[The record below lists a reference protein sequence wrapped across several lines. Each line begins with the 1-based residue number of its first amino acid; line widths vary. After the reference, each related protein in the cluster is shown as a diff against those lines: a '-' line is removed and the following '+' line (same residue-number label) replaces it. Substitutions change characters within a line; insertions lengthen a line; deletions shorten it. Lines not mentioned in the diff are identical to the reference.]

1 MAGDQWVAADGRP
14 WWPLELIDFRLWSTW
29 QLPLMAED
37 PLVSSQGIAQ
47 NLLIP
52 AGALVPPHPG
62 VLCPSACSHS
72 PWLLQPGPTHMCLLQ
87 EASHHGVP
95 YILDH
100 PCHLS
105 QDGSCTQWP
114 LVNTKGRPDKVLR
127 SLWGT
132 QQENSLPQ
140 HLPLRPFPSLLSSVG
155 PCIPPSP
162 WQPASHDKQQQHR
175 RRPGSRRPLPPS
187 VLRGFCPISY
197 LQGLPNDWMPA

>member
-1 MAGDQWVAADGRP
+1 
-14 WWPLELIDFRLWSTW
+14 
-29 QLPLMAED
+29 MAED
-37 PLVSSQGIAQ
+37 PLVSSQGTAH

-72 PWLLQPGPTHMCLLQ
+72 PWLLQPGPTYMCLLQ

-100 PCHLS
+100 PCRLS

-114 LVNTKGRPDKVLR
+114 LVNTKGRPGKVLR
-127 SLWGT
+127 PLWGT

-140 HLPLRPFPSLLSSVG
+140 HLPLRHFPVWKGLLSSVG
-155 PCIPPSP
+155 PCIPLSP

-175 RRPGSRRPLPPS
+175 RRSGSHRPLPPS

-197 LQGLPNDWMPA
+197 LQGLPNGWMPA